1 MTTLMTEPTAFADSV
16 RFGEQYGL
24 YEAISR
30 AGPITGEDLACLTGV
45 PERRV
50 REWLR
55 VQVAGQY
62 VVRGMDPSRY
72 QTWCDIP
79 RN

>member
-1 MTTLMTEPTAFADSV
+1 MTTMMTKRATVADSV

-30 AGPITGEDLACLTGV
+30 AGPITDEDLACLTGL
-45 PERRV
+45 PERQV

-55 VQVAGQY
+55 VQVAGQH
-62 VVRGMDPSRY
+62 VVRGMDPTRY

-79 RN
+79 RS